1 MIVIFALAAA
11 LCYGSADFLGGAAS
25 RRVSSIAVL
34 CVSAP
39 VGEILVVALALV
51 VGGPVRLS
59 GLAWGLAGGVAGG
72 GGLIAFYAGLAA
84 GPMSVV
90 APVSALVSTV
100 LPVGV
105 AMAKGERLS
114 PAVLAG
120 AFVCLVAIVLVSL
133 QGSRP
138 TGPDAT
144 GSAAPAPDATSPAI
158 PAADAASLAANVPD
172 GTGPNEPAPAIARP
186 ARRNVAARGLGCAVL
201 AGVAFGLFYLF
212 LGNAGT
218 SGVLWPVA
226 MARLAGTAVALTA
239 AVITRTRPPGGR
251 ASRRTFV
258 MALASGALDATA
270 NLCYVFATRAG
281 LLGLAVL
288 ITSLYPGVTVLAAR
302 LALRERMRPVQRAG
316 LLLAAVGV
324 VLLTV

>member
-1 MIVIFALAAA
+1 MVVIFALAAA
-11 LCYGSADFLGGAAS
+11 VCYGSADFLGGAAS
-25 RRVSSIAVL
+25 RRASSIAVL

-39 VGEILVVALALV
+39 AGEILVAALALV
-51 VGGPVRLS
+51 AGGPVRLS

-90 APVSALVSTV
+90 APVSALISTV

-105 AMAKGERLS
+105 ALARGERLS
-114 PAVLAG
+114 LAVLAG
-120 AFVCLVAIVLVSL
+120 AFICLVAIVLISL
-133 QGSRP
+133 QGSE
-138 TGPDAT
+138 
-144 GSAAPAPDATSPAI
+144 SAG
-158 PAADAASLAANVPD
+158 PD
-172 GTGPNEPAPAIARP
+172 GTGPDAARWSQP
-186 ARRNVAARGLGCAVL
+186 DVTASPGRPSTAARGLGCAVL
-201 AGVAFGLFYLF
+201 AGIAFGLFYLF

-226 MARLAGTAVALTA
+226 MSRLAGAVVTVVA
-239 AVITRTRPPGGR
+239 AVVTRTRPPGWR
-251 ASRRTFV
+251 ASRRTFA

-270 NLCYVFATRAG
+270 NLGYVVATRAG

-302 LALRERMRPVQRAG
+302 LVLRERMRPVQRAG